1 MEPEPKGTGT
11 KCEEVEENLE
21 EDEGTSEEA

>member
-21 EDEGTSEEA
+21 EDGGTSEA